1 MENLG
6 TRVASVTNTSWQLL
20 HLHKQTQPQLLIRGY
35 SQLAQQH
42 TFLITSIHLR
52 GKYVESYTRM
62 KEKFGDLK
70 GCKSQKDRLYN
81 GQIKKDKQWSSS
93 NICSTRCT
101 CRVPVKQ
108 QTSCDMEIMLDTSI
122 QYINKYKTWFHAN

>member
-20 HLHKQTQPQLLIRGY
+20 HLHKQMQPQLLIHGY

-62 KEKFGDLK
+62 KEKFGDPK
-70 GCKSQKDRLYN
+70 GRKSQKDRLYN
-81 GQIKKDKQWSSS
+81 GQRTNNDLQAIFAPIDA
-93 NICSTRCT
+93 
-101 CRVPVKQ
+101 PVVFLLNNKHHV
-108 QTSCDMEIMLDTSI
+108 TWKSC
-122 QYINKYKTWFHAN
+122 